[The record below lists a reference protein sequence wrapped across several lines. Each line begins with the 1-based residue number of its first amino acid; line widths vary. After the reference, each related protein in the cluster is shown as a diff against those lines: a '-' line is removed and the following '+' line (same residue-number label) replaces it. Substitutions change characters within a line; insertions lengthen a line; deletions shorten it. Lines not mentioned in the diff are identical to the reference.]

1 MSMEEPPPA
10 ARHQH
15 SDDESLLHRLGY
27 AQELFR
33 AMGGF
38 RNFAISFTIISILA
52 GCLTSYNIGFE
63 HGGPMW
69 VTYGWLLVG
78 LMATIISL
86 SMAEIASAY
95 PTAGGLYYWA
105 SKLGSPGWGW
115 ATGWFNLIGQVAV
128 TAAIGYGLALF
139 AQALFDFWFS
149 YSARMDDWFG
159 ASFDASTYILYAL
172 FLTVAALVNMLN
184 IRLTSGLN
192 MISAWWHMVGVVVI
206 VAILIIVPNDHQSL
220 SYVFSET
227 VNNSG
232 YGDGTTSFG
241 LAFLLVLGLGML
253 LPQYTIT
260 GFDASAHTAEE
271 TNNASRG
278 AAVGMWTSVVVSVI
292 FGWILLV
299 AVTFAIP
306 STDGALGVVNDLGLL
321 VPWIW
326 AESMSQDWA
335 EALLF
340 ICVVAQFF
348 CVTASVTSASRMMFA
363 FSRDRAVPG
372 HQLWRRCAKNRVPQW
387 SVFGIWLFAG
397 ILMIPAVW
405 NYFVGY
411 AVGTAI
417 AVIGLYIAFV
427 IPVYLRWRKGDS
439 WDEPRAWS
447 LGKHYKWIDPLSIA
461 WVALITI
468 IFIIPLYKV
477 GLPWEDGFDW
487 RFTNYTILWFLG
499 IGLIFGGWWFLSAR
513 KWFKGPVRMSDEEI
527 AARERAY
534 EGGEPGIAPTS
545 R

>member
-1 MSMEEPPPA
+1 MSTGPSPGYHTSE
-10 ARHQH
+10 
-15 SDDESLLHRLGY
+15 DERLLHKLGY

-52 GCLTSYNIGFE
+52 GCLTSYNIAFE

-69 VTYGWLLVG
+69 VTYSWLIVG
-78 LMATIISL
+78 LMSTIIAL
-86 SMAEIASAY
+86 GMAEIASAY

-105 SKLGSPGWGW
+105 SKLGGPGWGW
-115 ATGWFNLIGQVAV
+115 ATGWFNLIGQIAV

-139 AQALFDFWFS
+139 GQALFDFWFS
-149 YSARMDDWFG
+149 YSEHMNDWFG
-159 ASFDASTYILYAL
+159 ASFDASTYILYIA
-172 FLTVAALVNMLN
+172 FLLAAVLINTFN

-192 MISAWWHMVGVVVI
+192 MISAWWHMVGVVV
-206 VAILIIVPNDHQSL
+206 VVGILIIVPNDHQSV
-220 SYVFSET
+220 SYVFSERI
-227 VNNSG
+227 NNSG
-232 YGDGTTSFG
+232 YGGSTTSFST
-241 LAFLLVLGLGML
+241 LAFWLVLGLGL
-253 LPQYTIT
+253 LLAQYTIT

-271 TNNASRG
+271 TQNASRG

-292 FGWILLV
+292 FGWILLL

-306 STDGALGVVNDLGLL
+306 STEGALETVNNLQLL

-326 AESMSQDWA
+326 TESMSQNWA
-335 EALLF
+335 ELLLF

-372 HQLWRRCAKNRVPQW
+372 HPLWRRVARNRVPVY
-387 SVFGIWLFAG
+387 SVFGVAFFAAV
-397 ILMIPAVW
+397 LMIPAIW

-427 IPVYLRWRKGDS
+427 IPVYLRLRKGDS

-447 LGKHYKWIDPLSIA
+447 LGRHYKWIDTVSLL

-468 IFIIPLYKV
+468 IFVIPLYKI

-487 RFTNYTILWFLG
+487 RFTNYTILWFAG
-499 IGLIFGGWWFLSAR
+499 IGLVFGGWWVLSAR
-513 KWFKGPVRMSDEEI
+513 KWFEGPVRMGTEEEL
-527 AARERAY
+527 ERL
-534 EGGEPGIAPTS
+534 EEEQRRRFELPTEA
-545 R
+545 